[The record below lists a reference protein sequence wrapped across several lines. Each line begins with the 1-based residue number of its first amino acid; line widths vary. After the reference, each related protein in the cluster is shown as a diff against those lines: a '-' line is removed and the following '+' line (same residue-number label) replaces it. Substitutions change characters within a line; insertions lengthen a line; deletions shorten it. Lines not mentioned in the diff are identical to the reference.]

1 MHTQAEA
8 LFFEGN
14 RLLASQDLAA
24 AADCFRKAC
33 ALNPAFAEG
42 WANLALVQDRCGD
55 AAAAEQAYRRALS
68 TGCDAFE
75 LHLNFGALLAA
86 QLRFEEAEMSY
97 GKAMRISSGS
107 AALWSNLGALY
118 LGMQEEED
126 ALACLERALQ
136 LQGDHASAQV
146 NLAYLHLRNG
156 DFAEGW
162 RALEAR
168 NWYGPLAA
176 RITCPRWRG
185 EPLQGKSLLL
195 ADEVGHGDMIQFVRY
210 VPQLKAMGVRH
221 VTLIC
226 HPSLVELMRSV
237 AGLDAVW
244 STNVAPANTEADYWS
259 PLMSLPH
266 YLQTRA
272 DNIPADI
279 PYLQADAARAEA
291 WKMQLYH
298 SAEEASAGVPWRV
311 GLVWRGNP
319 EFENDAQRSIADVE
333 LLAPLLATE
342 GVSFYSL
349 QKGAAQDAPILLNA
363 KRTQQGLPPY
373 PITTLGAQLQ
383 DFADAAAIIQQL
395 NLVITVDTAVAHL
408 AGALGVACWVLL
420 PDYMADWRW
429 GRNQGTSAVD
439 SPWYPHTMRLWRQSR
454 GGNWPEVIDTVAQ
467 SLQGLKGLQK
477 NQNETKT

>member
-8 LFFEGN
+8 QFFEGN
-14 RLLASQDLAA
+14 RLLASEDLAA
-24 AADCFRKAC
+24 AAECFRKAC
-33 ALNPAFAEG
+33 ALDPAFAEG
-42 WANLALVQDRCGD
+42 WANLALVLDRCGD
-55 AAAAEQAYRRALS
+55 AAVAEHAYRQALA

-86 QLRFEEAEMSY
+86 QMRFEEAEASY
-97 GKAMRISSGS
+97 SKAMRIGSGS

-118 LGMQEEED
+118 LGMQEYED
-126 ALACLERALQ
+126 ALACLDRALE
-136 LQGDHASAQV
+136 LQSDHASAKV

-176 RITCPRWRG
+176 RMTCPRWHG
-185 EPLQGKSLLL
+185 EPLRGKSLLL
-195 ADEVGHGDMIQFVRY
+195 ADAVGHGDMIQFVRY
-210 VPQLKAMGVRH
+210 VPLLKAMGVRH
-221 VTLIC
+221 VALIC
-226 HPSLVELMRSV
+226 HPALVELMRSV
-237 AGLDAVW
+237 AGLDAVC
-244 STNVAPANTEADYWS
+244 STDHVPANTEADYWS

-272 DNIPADI
+272 HNIPVDI
-279 PYLQADAARAEA
+279 PYLKAEAARAA
-291 WKMQLYH
+291 VWKLQLDPT
-298 SAEEASAGVPWRV
+298 AAQAGASVPLRV

-319 EFENDAQRSIADVE
+319 AFENDAQRSIADFE
-333 LLAPLLATE
+333 LLTPLFATE

-363 KRTQQGLPPY
+363 KRTQQGLLPY
-373 PITTLGAQLQ
+373 PVTTLVAQLQ
-383 DFADAAAIIQQL
+383 DFADAAAAIEQL

-429 GRNQGTSAVD
+429 GRTEGTSAVA
-439 SPWYPHTMRLWRQSR
+439 SPWYPNTMRLWRQSR
-454 GGNWPEVIDTVAQ
+454 GGSWPEVIATVAQ
-467 SLQGLKGLQK
+467 ALRELTAKSP
-477 NQNETKT
+477 